1 MLLLPADSL
10 VLALCFCVPISGTT
24 APLEA
29 TDYFYVSDFITRE
42 MKPSLTFS
50 ILAEFLL
57 AFYLSSI
64 IT

>member
-10 VLALCFCVPISGTT
+10 VLAPYFCVPISGTT

-29 TDYFYVSDFITRE
+29 TCYFYVSDFITRE

-50 ILAEFLL
+50 VLAEFLL
-57 AFYLSSI
+57 AFYLSST